1 MSRSLDPLSSA
12 AQVGRTR
19 SAAESAWRAIL
30 HRPEAPSALFL
41 LLLIAL
47 LSACTQ
53 GFLSAANLR
62 GIVEQVAVVSIVA
75 LAVNQV
81 ILSGEIDVSTGSVV
95 AACAFVFGNVAEM
108 QGGWALPVLAALATG
123 LVLGLING
131 IVSTYGKVPSIITT
145 LGALFIYRGVVLLLA
160 GAQVLNLDPASRVF
174 GLGTLLGIPTSI
186 VVLIGL
192 GLTMDAIARHT
203 SLGRNIYAVGGNS
216 RAARTIGLP
225 VNRVRAA
232 TFVLSGLCCA
242 IAAAVMIGQIGQLQA
257 TAATGLELKV
267 IAAVVLGGTSI
278 AGGRGSTFAPV
289 VGALLVGVILNAMTL
304 NRVPGTFEL
313 LVLGTLILLAVG
325 VENMRSR
332 FSARRSQA

>member
-1 MSRSLDPLSSA
+1 MSRSLDPISPASDGSRARNLLA
-12 AQVGRTR
+12 GV
-19 SAAESAWRAIL
+19 WRAVL
-30 HRPEAPSALFL
+30 HRPEAPSVVFL
-41 LLLIAL
+41 LLLLAAL
-47 LSACTQ
+47 SIGTP

-81 ILSGEIDVSTGSVV
+81 ILAGEIDVSTGSVV
-95 AACAFVFGNVAEM
+95 AACAFVYGNVAEM
-108 QGGWALPVLAALATG
+108 QGGWASPALAALATG

-203 SLGRNIYAVGGNS
+203 ALGRNIYAVGGNS

-232 TFVLSGLCCA
+232 TFVLSGVCCA

-267 IAAVVLGGTSI
+267 IAAVVLGGTGI

-289 VGALLVGVILNAMTL
+289 IGALLVGVILNAMTL

-325 VENMRSR
+325 VENMRVRLSE
-332 FSARRSQA
+332 RRSQA